1 MRDPVDEA
9 LKILIARETAPPR
22 PPAPVPIAADIRE
35 AGLSRSLTQ
44 RQLTMIGIGGA
55 IGTGLFMGSGLAVGY
70 AGPGVVLSYLI
81 AALIA
86 LVVMF
91 SLSEMT
97 VAHPTAGSFGAYA
110 ETYLSPLAGFVIR
123 YTYWAQMVILIGSE
137 AVAIGHY
144 MQFWAPG
151 LPVWAS
157 AGLFGAAIVW
167 INTRAVADFGS
178 VEYWL
183 STIKVGAILAFIA
196 FGAAH
201 IFGLG
206 VPATGFGNYFVAG
219 GPLPFGLGGVWM
231 GVLIALFS
239 FFGIEMIAVASGEAQ
254 DPQTAVP
261 RAMRTLLVRLVLF
274 YVLAIGI
281 VVAVVPWTGSA
292 ASAIDQSPFVR
303 VFQSFGF
310 APAAHVMNFVVL
322 SAALSAMNSSLFMA
336 SRMMFSLARGGHAPA
351 GLGVVNRRGTPVVA
365 TLLSSVGVVIA
376 AAVALFSPRAF
387 QYLVGISLFGGLLTW
402 MTVLATHLRF
412 RAVTPTASLAVR
424 APLFPW
430 LQVAGLAAL
439 AAVIVTMALDADIW
453 RSSVIVGVAWLGVVV
468 LAYVLRRQTA
478 GRAVL

>member
-1 MRDPVDEA
+1 MPDPVDEA
-9 LKILIARETAPPR
+9 LKIVTPR
-22 PPAPVPIAADIRE
+22 PPAPPRPAADAPIPADQRE
-35 AGLSRSLTQ
+35 AGLSRSLSQ

-55 IGTGLFMGSGLAVGY
+55 IGTGLFMGSGLAVAA

-110 ETYLSPLAGFVIR
+110 ETYLSPLAGFVVR
-123 YTYWAQMVILIGSE
+123 YTYWATMVILIGSE

-157 AGLFGAAIVW
+157 ACLFGVGVTW
-167 INTRAVADFGS
+167 INTRAVGDFGTA
-178 VEYWL
+178 EYWL
-183 STIKVGAILAFIA
+183 SAIKVAAILAFIA
-196 FGAAH
+196 FGAAQ

-206 VPATGFGNYFVAG
+206 APAVGFANYTIDG
-219 GPLPFGLGGVWM
+219 GPLPFGFRGVWM
-231 GVLIALFS
+231 AVLIALFS

-254 DPQTAVP
+254 NPQQAVP
-261 RAMRTLLVRLVLF
+261 RAMRTLLLRLVLF

-281 VVAVVPWTGSA
+281 VVAVVPWTGA
-292 ASAIDQSPFVR
+292 AANAIDQSPFVR
-303 VFQSFGF
+303 VFQAYGF

-322 SAALSAMNSSLFMA
+322 SAALSAMNSSLYMA
-336 SRMMFSLARGGHAPA
+336 SRMMFSLARAGHAPA
-351 GLGVVNRRGTPVVA
+351 ALGAVNSRGTPVGA
-365 TLLSSVGVVIA
+365 TVISSVGVLIA
-376 AAVALFSPRAF
+376 GLVALFSPRAF

-402 MTVLATHLRF
+402 ITVLVTHLRF
-412 RAVTPTASLAVR
+412 RAVTSVASLVVR

-430 LQVAGLAAL
+430 PQVAGLAAL
-439 AAVIVTMALDADIW
+439 GAVVITMALDEDIW
-453 RSSVIVGVAWLGVVV
+453 RSSVIVGVAWLGAVVV
-468 LAYVLRRQTA
+468 AYAVRLARR
-478 GRAVL
+478 R